1 MLSTMIIALT
11 LVGGVGCTM
20 GYIGTQDTLESAM
33 KQTAILAADRISYEL
48 SSYKNIAI
56 ETGCALRLSDPNVSA
71 SEKMELMQ
79 QKTDTYGFR
88 NGPFAAPDGISLL
101 DGKDLSDREYSAG
114 HQGRGLCF

>member
-1 MLSTMIIALT
+1 MMMQKKKIVPPKPKKDRSKKKSIKKQILISMLSTMIIALT

-56 ETGCALRLSDPNVSA
+56 ESRLCTPTFVAQCVSIR
-71 SEKMELMQ
+71 KDG
-79 QKTDTYGFR
+79 TDAAK
-88 NGPFAAPDGISLL
+88 NGYLWIPTV
-101 DGKDLSDREYSAG
+101 
-114 HQGRGLCF
+114 